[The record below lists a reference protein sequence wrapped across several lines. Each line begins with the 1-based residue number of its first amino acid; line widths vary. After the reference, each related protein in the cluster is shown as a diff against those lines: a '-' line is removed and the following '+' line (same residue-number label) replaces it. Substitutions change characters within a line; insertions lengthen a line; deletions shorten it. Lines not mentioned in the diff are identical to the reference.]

1 MADALASYISF
12 EDREGTALG
21 FDFQNFHV
29 QQTRSYEGRSYLFA
43 GFGYTGSTV
52 DIAAANIDAN
62 LIFLVTDLMISLVE
76 QAAAEE
82 WLCRV
87 KTVWLDPGSFAET
100 SDRLEE
106 VFSVVSWACN
116 QEELVLRLASP
127 LDAQAAELPARV
139 LSRRLVGNLPPSGA
153 ISFV

>member
-1 MADALASYISF
+1 MDALASYISF
-12 EDREGTALG
+12 TDRDGVYLG
-21 FDFQNFHV
+21 LDFQNFFPEEIRLYL
-29 QQTRSYEGRSYLFA
+29 TREHLFA

-52 DIAAANIDAN
+52 DIAAANIEAS
-62 LIFLVTDLMISLVE
+62 LVFLATDLMISIAE
-76 QAAAEE
+76 QAAAEQ

-87 KTVWLDPGSFAET
+87 RTVWLDPET
-100 SDRLEE
+100 LEETTDRLVE
-106 VFSVVSWACN
+106 VFSVTSWAYN

-139 LSRRLVGNLPPSGA
+139 LTRQMVGDLPATGS